1 MTGKSSPFRSRLGPL
16 GVIAIGLALI
26 LAAVLFGR
34 VLRAP
39 SEATAAPTP
48 ATAAEL
54 PRVSLLDAKAAY
66 DEGTA
71 VFLDVR
77 LADDHAASH
86 IPGALSIPLGDLES
100 RLGELD
106 PTDWI
111 ITYCT

>member
-16 GVIAIGLALI
+16 GVMAIGLVLI

-34 VLRAP
+34 ALRAS
-39 SEATAAPTP
+39 SEPTAAPAP
-48 ATAAEL
+48 ASPGAI
-54 PRVSLLDAKAAY
+54 PRVSLAEAKAAY

-77 LADDHAASH
+77 FADDYAASH
-86 IPGALSIPLGDLES
+86 VPGALSIPLADLET